1 MILLERFTDMNILE
15 KKRARKGGEGRRVK
29 GKKATGGKSM
39 GAAGRERESGHERR
53 EQKKGA

>member
-15 KKRARKGGEGRRVK
+15 EKRARKGGEGRRAK
-29 GKKATGGKSM
+29 GNRATGGKSM
-39 GAAGRERESGHERR
+39 GAEMERESGPERR